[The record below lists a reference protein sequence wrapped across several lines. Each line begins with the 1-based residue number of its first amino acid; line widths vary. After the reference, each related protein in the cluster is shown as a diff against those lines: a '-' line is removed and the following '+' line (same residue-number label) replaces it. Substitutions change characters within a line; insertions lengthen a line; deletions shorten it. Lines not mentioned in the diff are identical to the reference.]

1 MRHFRLLAIKNGIPK
16 ELEYA
21 SFSNVFAYDKY
32 KKLKKKKEDSSTY
45 KRLKREGLNDMEI
58 YKKSF
63 QCKYN
68 KKKGLAK
75 LDCYCEKKIFA
86 KIDDICE
93 FARKTKNEKKRFKKI
108 GKKYGL
114 PYCLSVLYIFIAL
127 IITIIDISGEKWL
140 NFLKGIPGILYEIL
154 CYILFVALPII
165 IFLVLFYIAIKFIKY
180 ERLIDGKVE
189 GKKIA
194 RKISRYYND

>member
-1 MRHFRLLAIKNGIPK
+1 
-16 ELEYA
+16 
-21 SFSNVFAYDKY
+21 
-32 KKLKKKKEDSSTY
+32 
-45 KRLKREGLNDMEI
+45 
-58 YKKSF
+58 
-63 QCKYN
+63 
-68 KKKGLAK
+68 KKGLAK

-127 IITIIDISGEKWL
+127 IITIINIFGAKWL
-140 NFLKGIPGILYEIL
+140 NFLNGIPLTLYKIL

-165 IFLVLFYIAIKFIKY
+165 IFLVLFYIMIKVIKY
-180 ERLIDGKVE
+180 DRLEE
-189 GKKIA
+189 GKMEGKTIA
-194 RKISRYYND
+194 KQISCYYDD